1 MEGWLRGLIIIIV
14 GLYYVLVGILCLF
27 IPNYIKNWI
36 NKQSVTSLRLLGVLI
51 IFTGVLI
58 ISQLLIFGK
67 LFHLLITLAEP

>member
-1 MEGWLRGLIIIIV
+1 MEGWIRGWLIIIL
-14 GLYYVLVGILCLF
+14 GLLYVLIGILCLF

-36 NKQSVTSLRLLGVLI
+36 NKQSVTSLRLLGALI

-67 LFHLLITLAEP
+67 LFHLLITLGEP